1 MNDRNLFHKIGDF
14 FTDYGLEFGRF
25 CTTTIIAVVSIL
37 LGIDFNKDWVA
48 PALWVILIIVIAISF
63 VIECKVFKKSRK
75 ISKLEKDIEKQS
87 SKVQLLEATI
97 EKIECVNYDLFQ
109 YVLISL
115 YNKLGFDGQDRISIY
130 KKEKDRFVIM
140 SRYSIN
146 PQYSSINR
154 SHYPISDGFIGLA
167 LQNGDGE
174 YFINNLPEYKTGNKE
189 RYYSAI
195 LENCQMDKEV
205 LRNLK
210 MRSRSFYCLAI
221 KDPAETKRNAVIVFE
236 STLPDK
242 LQRESILNALDSE
255 KHKIVAF
262 VEKVRLRLPYID
274 TDFAQEKGF

>member
-25 CTTTIIAVVSIL
+25 CTTTLIAVVSIL
-37 LGIDFNKDWVA
+37 LGIDFNKDWVI

-63 VIECKVFKKSRK
+63 VIEYKVFKKSRK
-75 ISKLEKDIEKQS
+75 ISQLEKDIEKQS

-146 PQYSSINR
+146 PKLGAINR
-154 SHYPISDGFIGLA
+154 KHYPIYEGFIGQA
-167 LQNGDGE
+167 LQQGE
-174 YFINNLPEYKTGNKE
+174 YFVDNLPNTTTGNREK
-189 RYYSAI
+189 YYNAI
-195 LENCQMDKEV
+195 MAKCDIDKEI
-205 LRNLK
+205 LRSITMK
-210 MRSRSFYCLAI
+210 SRSFYCKALT
-221 KDPAETKRNAVIVFE
+221 DSTGRERNAIIVFE
-236 STLPDK
+236 SLAPRK
-242 LQRESILNALDSE
+242 LVQDDIMEAISTEERKL
-255 KHKIVAF
+255 VAF
-262 VEKVRLRLPYID
+262 VENVNLRIPETD
-274 TDFAQEKGF
+274 TKFAQENGF